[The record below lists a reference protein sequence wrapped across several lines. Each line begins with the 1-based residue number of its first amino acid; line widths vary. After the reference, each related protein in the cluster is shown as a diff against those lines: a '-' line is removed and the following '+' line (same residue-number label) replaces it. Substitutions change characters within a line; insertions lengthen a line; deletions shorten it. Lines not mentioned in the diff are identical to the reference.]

1 MSISYVV
8 KFKKSMAA
16 RRQYRFGSQLQVLFY
31 LFLFF
36 KNLFME
42 TRQLTLINTVAYY
55 DPLLQ
60 RYARRVIENEEAAA
74 VIVQDVLEAQFQ
86 INRLV
91 PAKHLRQVLKT
102 DVLNRCF
109 FWLQSQIFDLS
120 GPKISIS
127 DVIKLTADNE
137 DNPLLN

>member
-1 MSISYVV
+1 MAAEEVALAATVSD
-8 KFKKSMAA
+8 FKK
-16 RRQYRFGSQLQVLFY
+16 LQICLN
-31 LFLFF
+31 FLF
-36 KNLFME
+36 MQ
-42 TRQLTLINTVAYY
+42 TRQSTLVNTVAYY

-60 RYARRVIENEEAAA
+60 RYARRIIQNEAAAA

-86 INRLV
+86 INGLV

-120 GPKISIS
+120 GPKVSIS
-127 DVIKLTADNE
+127 DVVNPTVNNE